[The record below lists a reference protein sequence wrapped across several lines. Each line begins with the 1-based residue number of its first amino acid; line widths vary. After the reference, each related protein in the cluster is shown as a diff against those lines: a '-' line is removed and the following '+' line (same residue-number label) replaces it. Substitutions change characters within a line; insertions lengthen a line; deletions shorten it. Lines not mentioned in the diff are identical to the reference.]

1 MKSKTNIFLLIS
13 FLIALSI
20 TIWGYYQATHRI
32 GELEANDKIDDNDF
46 KLCNEDIIAEYYG
59 MNTDYIGG
67 KKAIKSKILSELQ
80 FLNFKESGL
89 LTYRFIVNCEG
100 EIGRFRL
107 KATNTDLQKIEVDS
121 KNIREIE
128 NTLSELKNWNPAI
141 NKSGY
146 TYDSYYVLNFK
157 IENKKI
163 VDIF

>member
-1 MKSKTNIFLLIS
+1 MIS

-20 TIWGYYQATHRI
+20 TAWVYYQTTHRI
-32 GELEANDKIDDNDF
+32 GELEPNDRIDDNDF
-46 KLCNEDIIAEYYG
+46 QLCNEDKIAEYYG

-67 KKAIKSKILSELQ
+67 KKAIKSKILNKLQ
-80 FLNFKESGL
+80 FLDFKESGL
-89 LTYRFIVNCEG
+89 LTYRFVVNCEG

-121 KNIREIE
+121 KNILEIE
-128 NTLSELKNWNPAI
+128 NTLSELKNWNPAK
-141 NKSGY
+141 NKAGN

-163 VDIF
+163 IDIF

>member
-1 MKSKTNIFLLIS
+1 LIS

-20 TIWGYYQATHRI
+20 TAWVYYQTTHRI
-32 GELEANDKIDDNDF
+32 GELEPNDRIDDNDF
-46 KLCNEDIIAEYYG
+46 QLCNEDKIAEYYG

-67 KKAIKSKILSELQ
+67 KKAIKSKILNKLQ
-80 FLNFKESGL
+80 FLDFKESGL
-89 LTYRFIVNCEG
+89 LTYRFVVNCEG

-121 KNIREIE
+121 KNILEIE
-128 NTLSELKNWNPAI
+128 NTLSELKNWNPAK
-141 NKSGY
+141 NKAGN

-163 VDIF
+163 IDIF

>member
-1 MKSKTNIFLLIS
+1 MIS

-20 TIWGYYQATHRI
+20 TAWAYYQTTHRI
-32 GELEANDKIDDNDF
+32 GELEANDRIDDNDF
-46 KLCNEDIIAEYYG
+46 KLCNEDKIAEYYG
-59 MNTDYIGG
+59 INTDYIGG
-67 KKAIKSKILSELQ
+67 KKAIKSKILNKLQ
-80 FLNFKESGL
+80 FLDFKKSGL
-89 LTYRFIVNCEG
+89 LTYRFVVNCEG

-107 KATNTDLQKIEVDS
+107 KATDKDLQKIKVES

-128 NTLSELKNWNPAI
+128 NTLSELKNWNPGI

-146 TYDSYYVLNFK
+146 TYDSYYLLNFK